1 METTGRVAPG
11 DVSVH
16 LQGIDGPRILE
27 TPVRQDR
34 VGATLLGVLA
44 GFTLVVVAGYA
55 SFGRHPALVA
65 SVPGAAR
72 WYGVAMA
79 LFPALQVWLA
89 FLVMAGYL
97 ARTAGARWLP
107 AFALLYGISL
117 TSELLGTGYGIP
129 FGAYHY
135 TPLLGAEWMG
145 RVPIVIPLS
154 WFTMSLASYGIARRA
169 LGTSVGTSPGG
180 RPAARILFASLL
192 LLCWDLALDPA
203 MSHATLYWVWG
214 AHGPYYGMPWSNLA
228 GWYVTGIVLVGV
240 LVTIGADRWIARL
253 SPRWLAGFYA
263 ANLALALGMDVA
275 AGLWL
280 AVFVTLGALVVAAA
294 LMRAR
299 VSRAPAPDIAPAAEL
314 G

>member
-1 METTGRVAPG
+1 M
-11 DVSVH
+11 
-16 LQGIDGPRILE
+16 DGPRARGGA
-27 TPVRQDR
+27 TRRDR
-34 VGATLLGVLA
+34 VGIALLGALA
-44 GFTLVVVAGYA
+44 AFTLVVVSGYA

-79 LFPALQVWLA
+79 LFPVLQVWLA
-89 FLVMAGYL
+89 FLVMAAY
-97 ARTAGARWLP
+97 ATRHAGVRWVP
-107 AFALLYGISL
+107 AFALLYAISL
-117 TSELLGTGYGIP
+117 TSELLGTGYGVP

-135 TPLLGAEWMG
+135 TPLLGAEWLA
-145 RVPIVIPLS
+145 RVPVVIPLS

-169 LGTSVGTSPGG
+169 LAASARG
-180 RPAARILFASLL
+180 RAAARILLASLL

-240 LVTIGADRWIARL
+240 LVAIRADRWMERL

-263 ANLALALGMDVA
+263 ANLALALGMDAA

-280 AVFVTLGALVVAAA
+280 AVAVTIGALLSVAAVVRTRRDRTPARDMSRVVAEAT
-294 LMRAR
+294 
-299 VSRAPAPDIAPAAEL
+299 
-314 G
+314 

>member
-1 METTGRVAPG
+1 M
-11 DVSVH
+11 H
-16 LQGIDGPRILE
+16 LQGIDALE
-27 TPVRQDR
+27 SGQAAIRQDR
-34 VGATLLGVLA
+34 IGAALLGALA
-44 GFTLVVVAGYA
+44 VFTLVVVAGYA

-65 SVPGAAR
+65 SVPGAAH

-97 ARTAGARWLP
+97 TRAVGARWLP
-107 AFALLYGISL
+107 AFALLYAISL
-117 TSELLGTGYGIP
+117 TSELLGTGYGVP

-154 WFTMSLASYGIARRA
+154 WFTMSLASYGVARRA
-169 LGTSVGTSPGG
+169 LGASASVP
-180 RPAARILFASLL
+180 ARILFASLL

-240 LVTIGADRWIARL
+240 LVAIGADRWIERL
-253 SPRWLAGFYA
+253 SPRWLAGFHA
-263 ANLALALGMDVA
+263 ANLALALGMDLA

-280 AVFVTLGALVVAAA
+280 AIAVTIGALVVTAL

-299 VSRAPAPDIAPAAEL
+299 AGDAPARSVSPVPAEL
-314 G
+314 R